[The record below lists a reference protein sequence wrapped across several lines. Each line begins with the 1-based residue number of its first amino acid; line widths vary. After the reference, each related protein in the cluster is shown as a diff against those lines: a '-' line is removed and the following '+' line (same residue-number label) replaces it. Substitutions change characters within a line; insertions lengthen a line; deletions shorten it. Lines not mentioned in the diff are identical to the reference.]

1 MKKISLLLLIVLTF
15 KNSSESQLVNLK
27 ELSNGFSYDMRYAST
42 HNFLSEK
49 IYSCAECLLRPE
61 VAKALLEA
69 NEHFYKLGYR
79 IIIYD
84 CYRPL
89 AIQKKMWEIMPRPTY
104 LANPHT
110 TGSVH
115 NRGAAVDLTLETLG
129 GCYVDMGTDFDHF
142 GRAAHIDNFDLDPE
156 ILDNRKTLR
165 EGMEKFGFST
175 IRTEWWHFNYKRNY
189 SYEILDIPLPCE

>member
-1 MKKISLLLLIVLTF
+1 MKKIAFLFFLFFITGNYPEQVL
-15 KNSSESQLVNLK
+15 VDLK
-27 ELSNGFSYDMRYAST
+27 ELSNGFSYDLRYAST
-42 HNFLSEK
+42 HNFLGE
-49 IYSCAECLLRPE
+49 IMYDCEACLLRPE
-61 VAKALLEA
+61 VASALLKA
-69 NEHFYKLGYR
+69 NKHFYELGYR
-79 IIIYD
+79 IRIYD

-89 AIQKKMWEIMPRPTY
+89 DIQKKLWEKMPRATY

-115 NRGAAVDLTLETLG
+115 NRGAAVDITLESLG

-142 GRAAHIDNFDLDPE
+142 GRAAHIDNYKLEPE
-156 ILDNRKTLR
+156 VLNNRKILR

-189 SYEILDIPLPCE
+189 SYEILNIPLPCD